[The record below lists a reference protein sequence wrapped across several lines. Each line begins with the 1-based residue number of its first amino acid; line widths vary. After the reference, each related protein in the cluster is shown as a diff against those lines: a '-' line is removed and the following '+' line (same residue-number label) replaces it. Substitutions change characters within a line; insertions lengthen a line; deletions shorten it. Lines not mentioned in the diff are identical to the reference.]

1 MDSLEDP
8 SSSRIDADSD
18 WGNISAMSTKSP
30 FHTLCAILSGTGG
43 LFGLTMT
50 ADAAVVVYMDRPEV
64 DRRTGSLGV
73 DEEAAGRLNDRVP
86 DEGFVENRGSEAS
99 DAAGGTIPTPAV
111 RNLDGSAV

>member
-1 MDSLEDP
+1 
-8 SSSRIDADSD
+8 
-18 WGNISAMSTKSP
+18 
-30 FHTLCAILSGTGG
+30 
-43 LFGLTMT
+43 MT

-111 RNLDGSAV
+111 RNVGRS